1 MSDVKNQ
8 ENISVE
14 SEQELSE
21 ILKIRREKLAALQE
35 KGKNPFA
42 ITTSR
47 KDTDAADI
55 VDSFDELEG
64 KDVVIAGRMMS
75 WRNMGKASFMDLRD
89 YHRNQE
95 FP

>member
-42 ITTSR
+42 ITTSC

-55 VDSFDELEG
+55 VDSFDELEQYG
-64 KDVVIAGRMMS
+64 KGQLYGSPGSVRKDPGIYE
-75 WRNMGKASFMDLRD
+75 N
-89 YHRNQE
+89 
-95 FP
+95 